1 MSPKSLSLRQSQKTP
16 DRPSLKKK
24 QTSFK
29 EEVTE
34 IRSKKSTTFNL
45 KDERDEGG
53 AIESD
58 SEDEDSGAIED
69 DDDDDSS
76 ASDNAIDDDDEGEW
90 EDDPG
95 PEPEDEVPDLPFQR
109 IDSRPQLVSRRSM
122 LAEGLHQSERQA
134 ALMRSAASA
143 PRLHRSRTSTPNGPS
158 MPGSP
163 SRDSPLT
170 TQQAMQ
176 HHRPMP
182 PVVITARET
191 RQNMLMTE
199 LNAELR
205 AHMLNERK
213 TRHHMPR
220 IPEQM
225 PGRAWQSS
233 VDVGRMGPDA
243 RRSHE
248 NRRSVDEMEPNP
260 YDDRSTDLNATGW

>member
-16 DRPSLKKK
+16 DRPSLHKKH
-24 QTSFK
+24 TSFK

-69 DDDDDSS
+69 DDEDDDS
-76 ASDNAIDDDDEGEW
+76 ASDNALDDDDEGEW
-90 EDDPG
+90 EDD

-109 IDSRPQLVSRRSM
+109 IDSRPNLVSRRSM

-134 ALMRSAASA
+134 TLMRSAASA

-163 SRDSPLT
+163 SEDSPIASR
-170 TQQAMQ
+170 QAMQ

-182 PVVITARET
+182 PVMNAKET
-191 RQNMLMTE
+191 RQNMLLTE

-225 PGRAWQSS
+225 PGRAYQSS
-233 VDVGRMGPDA
+233 VDVTRLSPEA
-243 RRSHE
+243 LRSHE
-248 NRRSVDEMEPNP
+248 NQRAFEETESNP